1 MLKKILTSELGKG
14 ALVLFITINLFNFLN
29 FLFHFSMGRMLG
41 PEDYGILAVLM
52 SLVYFYAI
60 PTEAIQN
67 IISRYTSQFNIKKEY
82 GKIKFLLLKSL
93 NKTFKISIILFLF
106 LVLIGIF
113 LSFFLQINFWLIF
126 ITNIFIFFSVSMP
139 ITRGVLQG
147 RKKFSSLGINMV
159 IEALLKLVFAIS
171 LVIFGFKVFGAIT
184 GAILGCLF
192 ALVFSLYFNKDILK
206 TKEQKT
212 SFEGIYLQ
220 SAPYFITIFVIFI
233 SLSLDIILAKRFFSP
248 ELAGQYAALSMLG
261 KIIFLGTIS
270 ISKTMFPLTSEK
282 HDCNKDSSKLFKKSM
297 LIIVLLCSFAVLIY
311 ALFPKLIIMILY
323 GSQYIAMAPFLI
335 YSALALSFL
344 ALTNIVLMYN
354 LSINKL
360 RKYYYLFLFPVI
372 QVILLV
378 LFHNTILEYIFALM
392 VSNIVMFIGSLILVK
407 KS

>member
-1 MLKKILTSELGKG
+1 MLKKIFASELGKG

-52 SLVYFYAI
+52 SLVYLYAI

-67 IISRYTSQFNIKKEY
+67 IISRYTSRFNIKKEY

-113 LSFFLQINFWLIF
+113 LSYFLQINFWLIF

-159 IEALLKLVFAIS
+159 IEATLKLFFAIS

-184 GAILGCLF
+184 GAILGCLS

-206 TKEQKT
+206 TREQKT
-212 SFEGIYLQ
+212 SFDGIYLQ
-220 SAPYFITIFVIFI
+220 SVPYFITIFVVFI

-282 HDCNKDSSKLFKKSM
+282 HDCNKDPSKLFKKSM
-297 LIIVLLCSFAVLIY
+297 LIIVLLCSFAILVY
-311 ALFPKLIIMILY
+311 TLFPKLVIMILY

-344 ALTNIVLMYN
+344 ALTNLVLMYN

>member
-1 MLKKILTSELGKG
+1 MLKKIFTSELGKG

-52 SLVYFYAI
+52 SLIYIYAI

-67 IISRYTSQFNIKKEY
+67 IISRYTSRFNLKKEH

-93 NKTFKISIILFLF
+93 NKSFKISIILFLF
-106 LVLIGIF
+106 LILIGIF
-113 LSFFLQINFWLIF
+113 LSLFLQINFWLIF
-126 ITNIFIFFSVSMP
+126 ITNLFIFFSVSIP

-159 IEALLKLVFAIS
+159 IEAILKLVFAIS
-171 LVIFGFKVFGAIT
+171 LVIFGLKVYGAIT
-184 GAILGCLF
+184 GALLGVF
-192 ALVFSLYFNKDILK
+192 AGLIFSIYFNKDILK

-212 SFEGIYLQ
+212 SFDGIYLQ
-220 SAPYFITIFVIFI
+220 SVPYFITIFVVFI

-248 ELAGQYAALSMLG
+248 ELAGQYAVLSMLG
-261 KIIFLGTIS
+261 KMIFFGTFA

-282 HDCNKDSSKLFKKSM
+282 HDSNKDPSKLFKKSM

-311 ALFPKLIIMILY
+311 GLFPKLVIMILY
-323 GSQYIAMAPFLI
+323 GNQYTSMAPFLI

-344 ALTNIVLMYN
+344 ALTNAVFMYS
-354 LSINKL
+354 LSLNRLK
-360 RKYYYLFLFPVI
+360 KYYYLFLFPLI

-392 VSNIVMFIGSLILVK
+392 VSNIVMFIGSLFFIK
-407 KS
+407 R